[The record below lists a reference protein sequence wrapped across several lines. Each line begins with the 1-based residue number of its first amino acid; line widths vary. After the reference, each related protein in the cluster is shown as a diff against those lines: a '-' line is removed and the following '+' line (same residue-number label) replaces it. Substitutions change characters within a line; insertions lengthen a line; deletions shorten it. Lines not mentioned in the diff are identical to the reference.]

1 MLWKLEARVIISHL
15 TMREREREKEEI
27 FTFSSLDIEYFSIFV
42 PCLGL
47 KPIDQSEIGLITLV
61 RSLGC

>member
-1 MLWKLEARVIISHL
+1 MEIGSSSDHISPDH
-15 TMREREREKEEI
+15 EREREGEREEI
-27 FTFSSLDIEYFSIFV
+27 FTFSSLDIEYYFSIFV